1 VLQIADWLEKLGMSE
16 YALRF
21 AENRIDFF
29 ALPDLTD
36 SDLKD
41 LGVVLGDRRK
51 IMRAIAK
58 LDAAPEAAVL
68 MAKPPSTLSVAAV
81 QSLPIAEES
90 SERRYVTPYGS
101 FQESGD
107 GHPRANYHRL
117 LARAAKGLDRNIA
130 EARQVVYER
139 ARKALMAHLRSNQ
152 PRLLKAD
159 IVKERLAFE
168 DAIREVEAEVCSY
181 SAICGVA
188 RVMDIVTSSRSKWFW
203 RPDDGSINFGW
214 LLVDAT
220 ALKQPIPCK
229 GALGLWTFCSWS
241 RFLVK
246 VVGSQTGSS
255 GERPTNQRY
264 IRL

>member
-1 VLQIADWLEKLGMSE
+1 MFARRVRERCAAVLQIADWLEKLGMSE

-90 SERRYVTPYGS
+90 SERRDVTPYGS

-107 GHPRANYHRL
+107 GHSRANYHRL
-117 LARAAKGLDRNIA
+117 LARAVKGLDRNIA
-130 EARQVVYER
+130 GARQVVYER

-168 DAIREVEAEVCSY
+168 DAIREVEAEAAGEVTN
-181 SAICGVA
+181 GNVDQVA
-188 RVMDIVTSSRSKWFW
+188 GSETAGGCAQCRWRFRAVTAGQRQS
-203 RPDDGSINFGW
+203 GS
-214 LLVDAT
+214 D
-220 ALKQPIPCK
+220 
-229 GALGLWTFCSWS
+229 
-241 RFLVK
+241 
-246 VVGSQTGSS
+246 
-255 GERPTNQRY
+255 
-264 IRL
+264 

>member
-1 VLQIADWLEKLGMSE
+1 MRNEVIDPHGPSVEPSIGYVRPKGALEVRRSATDCGWLEKLGMSE

-90 SERRYVTPYGS
+90 SERRDVTPYGS

-117 LARAAKGLDRNIA
+117 LARAVKGLDLRRRASCAPVRWASTNS
-130 EARQVVYER
+130 ARRPQTN
-139 ARKALMAHLRSNQ
+139 AH
-152 PRLLKAD
+152 
-159 IVKERLAFE
+159 
-168 DAIREVEAEVCSY
+168 
-181 SAICGVA
+181 
-188 RVMDIVTSSRSKWFW
+188 
-203 RPDDGSINFGW
+203 
-214 LLVDAT
+214 
-220 ALKQPIPCK
+220 
-229 GALGLWTFCSWS
+229 
-241 RFLVK
+241 
-246 VVGSQTGSS
+246 
-255 GERPTNQRY
+255 
-264 IRL
+264 